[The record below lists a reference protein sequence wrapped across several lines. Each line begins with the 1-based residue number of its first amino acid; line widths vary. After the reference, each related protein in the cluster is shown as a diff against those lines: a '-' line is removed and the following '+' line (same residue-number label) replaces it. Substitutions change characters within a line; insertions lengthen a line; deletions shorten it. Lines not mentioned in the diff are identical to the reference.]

1 VRAISLVGLGLLSLI
16 IILALTG
23 GPTRA
28 QVQGLDEGKSGAK
41 LFTTICTDC
50 HRSPRG
56 LAKDKFGWTLSYFLR
71 QHYTS
76 SSASADALTAYL
88 QSVDTPHAKPAPAA
102 RKSQPTA
109 TSAAEPSL
117 RPPAPVPAR

>member
-1 VRAISLVGLGLLSLI
+1 VRAISLVGLRPLSFI
-16 IILALTG
+16 IILALAG

-88 QSVDTPHAKPAPAA
+88 QAVDAPHAKPTPAGSKA
-102 RKSQPTA
+102 QPTA
-109 TSAAEPSL
+109 AGASEPPP
-117 RPPAPVPAR
+117 RPQVPVPAR

>member
-1 VRAISLVGLGLLSLI
+1 MRAISLVGLRPLSFI
-16 IILALTG
+16 IILALAG

-41 LFTTICTDC
+41 LFTTICVDC

-56 LAKDKFGWTLSYFLR
+56 LAKDRVSWTLSYFLR

-76 SSASADALTAYL
+76 STASADALTAYL
-88 QSVDTPHAKPAPAA
+88 KAIDAPNAKPTPAA
-102 RKSQPTA
+102 SKAQPTGA
-109 TSAAEPSL
+109 GGSEPPP
-117 RPPAPVPAR
+117 RPQAPVSAR